1 MILFDKMRKI
11 VKKHRKLHIRNNSS
25 TSRQNTKTTIVY
37 TDGSAINNGK
47 SNARGGIGVYFADRD
62 KRNSSEPFFLKPIT
76 NIRVELY
83 AVIRAIQN
91 FAQQSDWNP
100 ATQGF
105 IRTRKYFTRNRE
117 KSAKINNKYKSDS
130 MKNNKNKVLHIYT
143 DSQFVIDAATKWIH
157 KWKKNGWKTIEGK
170 PIQNQD
176 LIVMLDELTQYY
188 RDKFTVMFSHVKS
201 HRNPPSDK
209 KSEEYQHWLGNELA
223 DKLSKM
229 TYYQQFHVRP

>member
-1 MILFDKMRKI
+1 M
-11 VKKHRKLHIRNNSS
+11 
-25 TSRQNTKTTIVY
+25 
-37 TDGSAINNGK
+37 
-47 SNARGGIGVYFADRD
+47 
-62 KRNSSEPFFLKPIT
+62 
-76 NIRVELY
+76 
-83 AVIRAIQN
+83 IRAIQN

-105 IRTRKYFTRNRE
+105 IKTRKYFVSHNRQKTRRYTQQ
-117 KSAKINNKYKSDS
+117 NKK
-130 MKNNKNKVLHIYT
+130 KNQKVLHIYT

-157 KWKKNGWKTIEGK
+157 RWKKNGWKTMEGK

-188 RDKFTVMFSHVKS
+188 RDKFAVIFTHVKS

-209 KSEEYQHWLGNELA
+209 KSEEYQHWSGNEMA

-229 TYYQQFHVRP
+229 TYYQQFHVNP

>member
-1 MILFDKMRKI
+1 MRKI
-11 VKKHRKLHIRNNSS
+11 VKKH
-25 TSRQNTKTTIVY
+25 TKIVRFHPAASHKNETVVY

-47 SNARGGIGVYFADRD
+47 ANARGGIGVYFADRD

-76 NIRVELY
+76 NIRVELF

-105 IRTRKYFTRNRE
+105 IKTRKYFVHNRNNR
-117 KSAKINNKYKSDS
+117 KQTKRIVQSNG
-130 MKNNKNKVLHIYT
+130 KVLHIYT

-157 KWKKNGWKTIEGK
+157 RWKKNGWKTIEGK

-188 RDKFTVMFSHVKS
+188 RDKFAVIFTHVKS
-201 HRNPPSDK
+201 HRSSPSDK
-209 KSEEYQHWLGNELA
+209 KSEEYRHWHGNEMA

-229 TYYQQFHVRP
+229 TYFQQFHVKP